1 MADDTRVPEISLEI
15 KPINPKEERGMQE
28 TAEEYRARM
37 LGNTEGKNPVTLLA
51 NAPKRLEKLLKGVSP
66 AKLRKRPAPGK
77 WSVSEIVAHMAD
89 ADLVVAFRIRL
100 VLGAPGIQVQA
111 FDQDTWVTA
120 LHYDKRDTK
129 KSFEQFRAVREAT
142 VALLKS
148 LDPEQWKL
156 SGIHTERGEE
166 SVETIVRMAAGHDI
180 NHIRQVEQ
188 ILKR

>member
-15 KPINPKEERGMQE
+15 KTINPKEERSMQE